1 KTYNDFDGSSS
12 PRTKP
17 PLTTSKNVT
26 IMYPLSIEMA
36 DESFLREGNLSSLLD
51 QSVLSLDYYNLSAG
65 DHMFMASVDLEAIS
79 TMSQDVLSG
88 SWYENTGNYNNQ
100 VEPIGDEISRTN
112 GLVNP
117 KMEVILHEDNNTM
130 KETGIQNRRYR
141 EDGVIKSLSR
151 EALKPYF
158 YMPITKA
165 AKELNIG
172 VTLLK
177 KKCRELGIPRW
188 PHRKLMSIQGIIT
201 NLKDELGKTGG
212 EMNRTKLRNAL
223 EMLEMEKKMIEED
236 PHLKFADKTK
246 RLRQACFKANYK
258 RRRLLSSVSTTSSLS
273 WEQEPV

>member
-1 KTYNDFDGSSS
+1 
-12 PRTKP
+12 
-17 PLTTSKNVT
+17 
-26 IMYPLSIEMA
+26 MA

-51 QSVLSLDYYNLSAG
+51 QSVLSLDYYNSFINPFKDFQNQAWFSFQDSINFNLLSTSLSAG